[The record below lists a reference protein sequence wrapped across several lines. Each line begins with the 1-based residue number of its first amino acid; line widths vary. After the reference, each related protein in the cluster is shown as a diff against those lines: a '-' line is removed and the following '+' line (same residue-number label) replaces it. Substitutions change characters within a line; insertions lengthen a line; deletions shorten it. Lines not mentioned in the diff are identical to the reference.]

1 MLKKFYARGV
11 TKVKFK
17 DIYTWDGLMKYLTN
31 EKLWITIGKASI
43 KIIVIWLLA
52 IVVVR
57 VAKIAIRKFFQ
68 IRMNMNGPIALQP
81 GSERRYRTILR
92 LLQSVISYVVYFWA
106 IIAVLT
112 VTGIEVR
119 GLLAGAGIIGL
130 AVGFGAQSLVKDV
143 ITGFFIIFEDQFG
156 VGDYIKITSTE
167 GTVLEIGL
175 RTTKIKGASGEIN
188 IIPNGTITEVV
199 NYSINNSIAIIDVSI
214 AYSSDIA
221 KAEKL
226 IEQYLETLPEKHEEI
241 VSTPTLLGVQNV
253 VGAEVTLRISVET
266 LPMQHFA
273 VSRMIRRDIKEIF
286 DRNGIEIPYPKM
298 MVYER
303 DNNRKFEE
311 GE

>member
-1 MLKKFYARGV
+1 MTLENMYNK
-11 TKVKFK
+11 
-17 DIYTWDGLMKYLTN
+17 LMNYLTD
-31 EKLWITIGKASI
+31 EELWTDVGIATM
-43 KIIVIWLLA
+43 KIIAIWLLSM
-52 IVVVR
+52 VVVR
-57 VAKIAIRKFFQ
+57 VAKMAIKKFFH
-68 IRMNMNGPIALQP
+68 IRMTGPIALQP
-81 GSERRYRTILR
+81 ASERRHLTILR
-92 LLQSVISYVVYFWA
+92 LLQSVISYVVYFSA
-106 IIAVLT
+106 IIAILSVMGIR
-112 VTGIEVR
+112 VT
-119 GLLAGAGIIGL
+119 GLLAGAGIVGL
-130 AVGFGAQSLVKDV
+130 AVGFGAQSLVKDI

-188 IIPNGTITEVV
+188 IIPNGLITEVV

-226 IEQYLETLPEKHEEI
+226 IEQYLKSLPAMNEDI
-241 VSTPTLLGVQNV
+241 VSEPTLLGVQNV

-266 LPMQHFA
+266 LPMKHFA
-273 VSRMIRRDIKEIF
+273 ISRMIRRDVKEIF

-303 DNNRKFEE
+303 DNNKAFEE

>member
-1 MLKKFYARGV
+1 MKFES
-11 TKVKFK
+11 
-17 DIYTWDGLMKYLTN
+17 IYNWDWLMKYLTN
-31 EKLWITIGKASI
+31 EKRWDAIGVATIQ
-43 KIIVIWLLA
+43 IIGIWLLA

-57 VAKIAIRKFFQ
+57 IAKMAIKKFFH
-68 IRMNMNGPIALQP
+68 IRMNGPIALQP
-81 GSERRYRTILR
+81 ASERRHRTILR
-92 LLQSVISYVVYFWA
+92 LLQSVISYTVYFSA
-106 IIAVLT
+106 IIAILSIM
-112 VTGIEVR
+112 GIQVA
-119 GLLAGAGIIGL
+119 GLLAGAGILGL

-175 RTTKIKGASGEIN
+175 RTTKIKGPAGEIN

-226 IEQYLETLPEKHEEI
+226 IEQYLETLPENHDEI